1 MPGRGFFPADDD
13 NRSPHRGGAM
23 AALRFNHMELT
34 LAPGELSR
42 WRGDLSAFYSEVFD
56 FDVIDFK
63 IFEQT
68 ALVLRTDAEG
78 SQFLLILEHERS
90 MASPGYDHLG
100 FLVESPEAVD
110 QRLQACRAWQAKDS
124 RVEILEYDP
133 GARGHD
139 HAFLLRP
146 LWPAALVRRTTHRL
160 PLRAGAQAAVAFLDV
175 EV

>member
-1 MPGRGFFPADDD
+1 
-13 NRSPHRGGAM
+13 M

-34 LAPGELSR
+34 LPPGELSR

-124 RVEILEYDP
+124 RVEILEYDDLVLEDTTTHSFYVRY
-133 GARGHD
+133 G
-139 HAFLLRP
+139 LP
-146 LWPAALVRRTTHRL
+146 LWFDVQHIAYRPGREPRRQWR
-160 PLRAGAQAAVAFLDV
+160 FLDV
-175 EV
+175 QV